1 VSAGNGGAQG
11 SLPET
16 DAPKLRIDLHCHT
29 EASHDC
35 VTPLAQ
41 IPAQLIARGTQVQA
55 ITDHDEI
62 WGAQKL
68 QQMVAESEEWRAKLT
83 IIVGEEISTKEGE
96 IIGLFLKEKV
106 PPGLTPEDTVKAIRE
121 QGGLVDLPHG
131 FDPLKRHRLRPTA
144 RERIAEQIDII
155 EVFNARISNVK
166 WNEAA
171 RQWAAGHNKLMA
183 TGSDAHTWADLGC
196 CCGLSAW
203 QGQVLMPDDLRLALA
218 HIEVNGKWT
227 HPAWA
232 FLQKSAY
239 WLKEKLGGKH

>member
-1 VSAGNGGAQG
+1 MSANG
-11 SLPET
+11 E
-16 DAPKLRIDLHCHT
+16 APKLRIDLHCHT

-35 VTPLAQ
+35 VTPLDV
-41 IPAQLIARGTQVQA
+41 IPARLIARGTHVQA

-68 QQMVAESEEWRAKLT
+68 KQMVAENEQWTGKLT
-83 IIVGEEISTKEGE
+83 IIVGEEISTSEGE
-96 IIGLFLKEKV
+96 IIGLFLKEKI
-106 PPGLTPEDTVKAIRE
+106 PPGLSPEDTVKAIKE
-121 QGGLVDLPHG
+121 QGGLVDIPHG

-144 RERIAEQIDII
+144 RERIADQIDII

-171 RQWAAGHNKLMA
+171 RQWAADHTKLMA
-183 TGSDAHTWADLGC
+183 TGSDAHTWPDLGC
-196 CCGLSAW
+196 CCGESDW
-203 QGQVLMPDDLRLALA
+203 MGEVLTPDDLMLALA

-232 FLQKSAY
+232 FMMKGVY
-239 WLKEKLGGKH
+239 WVKQKLGRMHHPHSSA

>member
-1 VSAGNGGAQG
+1 VSSNG
-11 SLPET
+11 SEP
-16 DAPKLRIDLHCHT
+16 APLHIDLHCHT

-35 VTPLAQ
+35 VTPLAS
-41 IPAQLIARGTQVQA
+41 IPPRLIARGTHVQA
-55 ITDHDEI
+55 ITDHDQI

-68 QQMVAESEEWRAKLT
+68 QELVSSNDEWRGKLT
-83 IIVGEEISTKEGE
+83 IIVGEEISTTEGE
-96 IIGLFLKEKV
+96 IIGLFLKERI
-106 PPGLTPEDTVKAIRE
+106 PPGLSPEETVKAIKE

-144 RERIAEQIDII
+144 RERIADDIDII

-171 RQWAAGHNKLMA
+171 RQWAADHGKLMA

-196 CCGLSAW
+196 CSGHSAW
-203 QGQVLMPDDLRLALA
+203 DQDVFTPDDLRAALA

-232 FLQKSAY
+232 FALKSVY
-239 WLKEKLGGKH
+239 WIKQKLGFKE